1 MRHRKNKRRLSRTTS
16 HRKAMLDNLVSSL
29 LVHQKVETTLPRA
42 KEARKVMERLITLG
56 KKDDLHHRRLAY
68 SLLQDRGLVGLLFDK
83 IAPLFR
89 QRNGG
94 YARIIRSR
102 FRPGDGAQLAIL
114 ELVET
119 LPVAPKPGKEKV
131 EAKEKPKPEEKPKAA
146 EKPKP
151 EEKPKAKE
159 KPKEKPEEKPEKKK
173 SPFWKRMFKK

>member
-1 MRHRKNKRRLSRTTS
+1 MRHKKNKRRLSRTTS

-42 KEARKVMERLITLG
+42 KEAGKVVERLITLG
-56 KKDDLHHRRLAY
+56 KKDDLHHRRQAY
-68 SLLQDRGLVGLLFDK
+68 SILQDRGQVGLLFDK

-119 LPVAPKPGKEKV
+119 LPVAPKPCKEKAK
-131 EAKEKPKPEEKPKAA
+131 EKEKPKVTEKPKPA
-146 EKPKP
+146 EKPKVP
-151 EEKPKAKE
+151 EKPAEKPKVSKE
-159 KPKEKPEEKPEKKK
+159 PAEKPEKKK
-173 SPFWKRMFKK
+173 LPFWKRMFKK